1 SLSLFSVAIAC
12 STASGSQRSSGTT
25 AAGLPVNRRSVKAC
39 TIQIFIA
46 FSYGRSDPR
55 APASARLGVSAVRLL
70 GELAR
75 PVVAKRLVA
84 LPETRRV
91 ADRLHQIRARLFDGG
106 LQLLAERVVGSDSRS
121 ERAASAVRRLGIDA
135 RAFENP

>member
-1 SLSLFSVAIAC
+1 SLFSVAIAC

-46 FSYGRSDPR
+46 FSYGRSRAD
-55 APASARLGVSAVRLL
+55 APASARLRVNAVRLS
-70 GELAR
+70 GELAG
-75 PVVAKRLVA
+75 PTVAKRLMP

-91 ADRLHQIRARLFDGG
+91 ADRFHEVGAGLFVGRLH
-106 LQLLAERVVGSDSRS
+106 LLAERIVGSDSRGKC
-121 ERAASAVRRLGIDA
+121 AAGAVRSLRINA
-135 RAFENP
+135 RTF